1 MRTENVAVQYASFIL
16 HILTCVIGVL
26 GNAAVIYVY
35 GFIMKKNKSK
45 IWFLNLAVA
54 DFVFVLCLPLNA
66 VAIFT
71 SNWPFGPH
79 VCKLYHFL
87 STCNMYV
94 SIFTITAL
102 TIDRLLSVA
111 KPIWHHKFFSQ
122 RFSYWICA
130 FIWVLTVLASLP
142 TLFFSVEYKTA
153 EHTECRLF
161 DIGHINNEV
170 NKDQTLDD
178 YSYYLENSW
187 IYDENQTEI
196 TSNQS
201 LSPVDWSN
209 NFFSGLWMPETNLT
223 EPDINQTSRG
233 LDGNTTGVLVLRR
246 EMFNNSGGP
255 FFILPGIPFEIPK
268 YFVTAIL
275 NLDVWNRMMHI
286 TESII
291 LPLLVIGYIIPLC
304 TILISNVIIIF
315 RVRKSQRQ
323 KSSRLYQI
331 TVTVV
336 VVYFL
341 TWTPLVVG
349 QLTLLAC
356 ARSMDFD
363 LMRKV
368 YMILPLLYSIGYT
381 NSCLNPIIYALVGKQ
396 VRRALREFVSSLQQS
411 FSRSS
416 HNNH

>member
-26 GNAAVIYVY
+26 GNATVMYVC

-142 TLFFSVEYKTA
+142 TLFFSVEYKMA
-153 EHTECRLF
+153 EQTECRLF

-170 NKDQTLDD
+170 KKDETLDD

-196 TSNQS
+196 TINQS
-201 LSPVDWSN
+201 LSPVDGSN
-209 NFFSGLWMPETNLT
+209 YFFSGPWMPETNLT

-233 LDGNTTGVLVLRR
+233 LVVNTTGVWGLGVL
-246 EMFNNSGGP
+246 F
-255 FFILPGIPFEIPK
+255 PGIPFEIPK
-268 YFVTAIL
+268 YFFPAIL
-275 NLDVWNRMMHI
+275 NLHVWNRMMHI

-304 TILISNVIIIF
+304 TILISNVIIVC

-323 KSSRLYQI
+323 KSPRLYQI

-396 VRRALREFVSSLQQS
+396 VRRALREFVSSVRQS
-411 FSRSS
+411 SSRSS

>member
-1 MRTENVAVQYASFIL
+1 MRTENVSVQYASFIL

-111 KPIWHHKFFSQ
+111 KPIWHHRFFSR

-130 FIWVLTVLASLP
+130 SIWVLTVLASLP
-142 TLFFSVEYKTA
+142 TLFFSVEYKMA
-153 EHTECRLF
+153 EQTECRLF

-170 NKDQTLDD
+170 NMDQTLSASDD
-178 YSYYLENSW
+178 STFPENLW
-187 IYDENQTEI
+187 IFDENQTEI
-196 TSNQS
+196 NSSQS
-201 LSPVDWSN
+201 VSPVGGPN
-209 NFFSGLWMPETNLT
+209 YFFSGPWMPETNLT
-223 EPDINQTSRG
+223 ELDMNQTSRV
-233 LDGNTTGVLVLRR
+233 LDMNGTIPELRL
-246 EMFNNSGGP
+246 
-255 FFILPGIPFEIPK
+255 LPLAVIPECFDGDC
-268 YFVTAIL
+268 FTNVTHTL
-275 NLDVWNRMMHI
+275 WNRMVHI

-291 LPLLVIGYIIPLC
+291 LPLLAIGYIIPLC
-304 TILISNVIIIF
+304 TILISNVIIILQ
-315 RVRKSQRQ
+315 VRKSQRE
-323 KSSRLYQI
+323 KSPRLYQI

-368 YMILPLLYSIGYT
+368 YMILPLLYSIAYT

-396 VRRALREFVSSLQQS
+396 VRRALREFVSSVRQS
-411 FSRSS
+411 SSRSS
-416 HNNH
+416 HNNRSSKVSSGSK

>member
-26 GNAAVIYVY
+26 GNATVIYVY
-35 GFIMKKNKSK
+35 GFIMKTNKSK

-87 STCNMYV
+87 SICNMYV

-111 KPIWHHKFFSQ
+111 KPIWHHKFFSR

-142 TLFFSVEYKTA
+142 ALFFSVEYKTA

-161 DIGHINNEV
+161 DIEHINNEV

-178 YSYYLENSW
+178 YSYFPENSW
-187 IYDENQTEI
+187 IYYENQTEI

-201 LSPVDWSN
+201 LSPFGWPD
-209 NFFSGLWMPETNLT
+209 NFFSGPWMPETNLT
-223 EPDINQTSRG
+223 EPVINQTSRG
-233 LDGNTTGVLVLRR
+233 HEENTFSRGMAYFPVPVAIPECIGNVCSIDMTPD
-246 EMFNNSGGP
+246 E
-255 FFILPGIPFEIPK
+255 
-268 YFVTAIL
+268 
-275 NLDVWNRMMHI
+275 WNRMMHI
-286 TESII
+286 RESII
-291 LPLLVIGYIIPLC
+291 LPLLVICYIIPLC
-304 TILISNVIIIF
+304 TILISNVIIVC
-315 RVRKSQRQ
+315 RVTKSQKE

-356 ARSMDFD
+356 ARSIHFAVMK
-363 LMRKV
+363 KV

-416 HNNH
+416 PNNQ